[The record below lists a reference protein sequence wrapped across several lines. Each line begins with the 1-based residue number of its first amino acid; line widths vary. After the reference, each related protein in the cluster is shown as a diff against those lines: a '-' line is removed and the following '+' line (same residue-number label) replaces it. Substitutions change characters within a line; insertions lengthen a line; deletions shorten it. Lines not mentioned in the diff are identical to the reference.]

1 MAYRASY
8 GSEEIGQERIV
19 IMEKLSK
26 TVSFVRVVREGDCSV
41 FVFNAQLTDAVIQW
55 RHAWTEWALCVALAI
70 PAVQIYIDLTSIILT
85 SIYMDKEGQFT

>member
-55 RHAWTEWALCVALAI
+55 RHAWMEWALCVALAI
-70 PAVQIYIDLTSIILT
+70 PRRVN
-85 SIYMDKEGQFT
+85 